1 MRIVDWQSLSADRVA
16 LLYAEESE
24 RWQRLLDW
32 DIAPRWSEIERRR
45 RQGLEAGLAVVDD
58 AGTVQGW
65 SHFAVRDRV
74 LRIDTLN
81 AGSESV
87 GQVLIEH
94 LLSSRALA
102 YVERVSLLAF
112 ADAAGLTQALRAAGL
127 SVDRYWYLGRE
138 ATRVSPLSPPG
149 LRGWNAQDVHATA
162 ELLLRSYEP
171 TAESRP
177 FAAGG
182 SREQWVEYVTA
193 LTRGD
198 ISGALMPDASLCLPE
213 GPDRLA
219 AVALVT
225 RTAEGAAQIA
235 QLVVDPTKRRR
246 QLGTQLLELASAAA
260 ARAGCRRVSMMV
272 GGSNRPGRALLEA
285 ARFKTMGSL
294 LAAGAL
300 QPRRSTSVAPVGAFM
315 TRR

>member
-1 MRIVDWQSLSADRVA
+1 MRARSIATCASAAAR
-16 LLYAEESE
+16 
-24 RWQRLLDW
+24 
-32 DIAPRWSEIERRR
+32 
-45 RQGLEAGLAVVDD
+45 
-58 AGTVQGW
+58 
-65 SHFAVRDRV
+65 
-74 LRIDTLN
+74 
-81 AGSESV
+81 
-87 GQVLIEH
+87 
-94 LLSSRALA
+94 SSWFPINR
-102 YVERVSLLAF
+102 
-112 ADAAGLTQALRAAGL
+112 
-127 SVDRYWYLGRE
+127 
-138 ATRVSPLSPPG
+138 SPPG